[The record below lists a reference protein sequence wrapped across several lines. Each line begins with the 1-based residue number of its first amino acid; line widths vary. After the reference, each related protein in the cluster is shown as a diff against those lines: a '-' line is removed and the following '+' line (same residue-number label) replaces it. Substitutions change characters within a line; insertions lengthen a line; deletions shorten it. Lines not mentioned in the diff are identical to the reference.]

1 MNCRQALPLLV
12 LFVAACAHEPVRQPL
27 PQPTT
32 PADTGA
38 ASTGAAGLPRDE
50 PRARLGNPP
59 FYEVAGRRYVVL
71 ASAAGYVERGVA
83 SWYGP
88 TFHGGRTATGET
100 YDMNAMTGA
109 HPTLPLPTWVQVTNL
124 QNGRSVVVRLNDRG
138 PFSNNRIIDLS
149 HAAAAQLDMIR
160 SGTAMVE
167 VRSLAGGS
175 AQPAPV
181 SAAPVA
187 TRFYAQAGAFADEE
201 NARRLAGRLRD
212 ARVGEVAISEN
223 GADAQRLWRV
233 RVGPVASISEFDALI
248 ERLRQAGVDSARLVL
263 D

>member
-1 MNCRQALPLLV
+1 MNLRLALPLMA
-12 LFVAACAHEPVRQPL
+12 LFAAACAHEPER
-27 PQPTT
+27 PT
-32 PADTGA
+32 PPESAAGAGPGA
-38 ASTGAAGLPRDE
+38 ASQPREE

-59 FYEVAGRRYVVL
+59 FYEVAGKRYVVL
-71 ASAAGYVERGVA
+71 ESAAGFVERGVA

-149 HAAAAQLDMIR
+149 RAAAEQLDMIR
-160 SGTAMVE
+160 AGTAMVE

-175 AQPAPV
+175 APPAPDTTAHAV
-181 SAAPVA
+181 V
-187 TRFYAQAGAFADEE
+187 TRFFAQAGAFADED
-201 NARRLAGRLRD
+201 NARRLAERLRD
-212 ARVGEVAISEN
+212 ARVGEVAISET
-223 GADAQRLWRV
+223 GSDDRHLWRV

>member
-1 MNCRQALPLLV
+1 MNCRHALPLLA
-12 LFVAACAHEPVRQPL
+12 LFAAACAHGPQRPERPEPA
-27 PQPTT
+27 TGGN
-32 PADTGA
+32 PAGA
-38 ASTGAAGLPRDE
+38 GPAGLPRDE

-71 ASAAGYVERGVA
+71 DSAAGFVERGVA

-149 HAAAAQLDMIR
+149 RAAAEQLDMIR
-160 SGTAMVE
+160 AGTAMVE

-175 AQPAPV
+175 SPPAPDAAAQPV
-181 SAAPVA
+181 V
-187 TRFYAQAGAFADEE
+187 TRFFAQAGAFADED
-201 NARRLAGRLRD
+201 NARRLAERLRD
-212 ARVGEVAISEN
+212 ARVGEVAISET
-223 GADAQRLWRV
+223 GGDDRRLWRV
-233 RVGPVASISEFDALI
+233 RVGPVASIDEFDALI

>member
-1 MNCRQALPLLV
+1 MKLRHVLPLLA
-12 LFVAACAHEPVRQPL
+12 LLAAACAHEPQRPPPV
-27 PQPTT
+27 
-32 PADTGA
+32 PATGA
-38 ASTGAAGLPRDE
+38 GPGASVPRDE

-59 FYEVAGRRYVVL
+59 FYEVAGKRYVVL
-71 ASAAGYVERGVA
+71 DSAAGFVERGVA

-149 HAAAAQLDMIR
+149 RAAAEQLDMIR
-160 SGTAMVE
+160 AGTAMVE
-167 VRSLAGGS
+167 VRSLAGAS
-175 AQPAPV
+175 AQASPIGAP
-181 SAAPVA
+181 PVT
-187 TRFYAQAGAFADEE
+187 TRFFAQAGAFADED
-201 NARRLAGRLRD
+201 NAKRLAERLRD
-212 ARVGEVAISEN
+212 AGVGEVAISET
-223 GADAQRLWRV
+223 GEGDRRLWRV
-233 RVGPVASISEFDALI
+233 RVGPVAGIGEFDALI
-248 ERLRQAGVDSARLVL
+248 ERLRQAGVESPRLVL

>member
-1 MNCRQALPLLV
+1 MKLRLALPLLA
-12 LFVAACAHEPVRQPL
+12 LLTAACAHEPQRPAP
-27 PQPTT
+27 PQSATGSGP
-32 PADTGA
+32 TGA
-38 ASTGAAGLPRDE
+38 GPAGLPRDE

-71 ASAAGYVERGVA
+71 ESAAGFVERGVA

-149 HAAAAQLDMIR
+149 RAAAEQLDMIR
-160 SGTAMVE
+160 AGTAMVE

-175 AQPAPV
+175 LQPAPLPA
-181 SAAPVA
+181 SATIA
-187 TRFYAQAGAFADEE
+187 TRFYAQAGAFADED
-201 NARRLAGRLRD
+201 NAERLAERLRD
-212 ARVGEVAISEN
+212 AKVGEVAISEIR
-223 GADAQRLWRV
+223 GEDRHLWRV
-233 RVGPVASISEFDALI
+233 RVGPVASIGEFDALI